1 MENWILSM
9 GPRGM
14 DYYSGVLGLVW
25 WCSHDFKPSSQG
37 GWGRKTRRKE
47 GREEKR
53 KEKVKRIME
62 NSREVKRIYV
72 PQTVELVVGK
82 LTLDLPT
89 SKFLLIFKINILI
102 VGHSITAKFVIK
114 HRYEETIF

>member
-1 MENWILSM
+1 MTLSPVVRED
-9 GPRGM
+9 GAERLEG
-14 DYYSGVLGLVW
+14 
-25 WCSHDFKPSSQG
+25 
-37 GWGRKTRRKE
+37 RKE

-89 SKFLLIFKINILI
+89 S
-102 VGHSITAKFVIK
+102 
-114 HRYEETIF
+114 